1 MGWSTGSMILSGII
15 KTIERNVEHSVD
27 RQEIYEDLID
37 IFEDYDCDTLD
48 ECLGESEEFDLVYKS
63 MYSQDPE

>member
-15 KTIERNVEHSVD
+15 KTIERNVEHPVD

-63 MYSQDPE
+63 MYTQDPE